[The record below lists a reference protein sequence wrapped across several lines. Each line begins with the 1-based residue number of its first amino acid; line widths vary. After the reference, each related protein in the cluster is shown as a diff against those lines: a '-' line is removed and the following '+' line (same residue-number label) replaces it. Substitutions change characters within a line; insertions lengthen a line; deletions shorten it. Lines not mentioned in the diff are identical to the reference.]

1 MARFPFIFKAAL
13 PRFFFK
19 LVPRWWSHLNQ
30 NAILEDDQIFLHKQE
45 RLVENERD
53 VHGKSYAQACYMPT
67 KADTYV
73 VAFRR
78 WISEMAGGH
87 PAWPAGLEDRLPPM
101 QTTREEL
108 LDRYHSHTAHCKS
121 CATAMSNIIK
131 IRKVLRVVS
140 LVALAAAAGCTR
152 EERQSPS
159 PSERRRRR
167 RRRRRRGVAGED
179 RGEVQGGA
187 VPAAAQTAFHDGG
200 GARIRAHRPHLMSS
214 KGATT
219 ATR

>member
-1 MARFPFIFKAAL
+1 MVVAPQPKR
-13 PRFFFK
+13 
-19 LVPRWWSHLNQ
+19 H
-30 NAILEDDQIFLHKQE
+30 LEDDQIFLHKQE

-140 LVALAAAAGCTR
+140 LVALAAAAGMYA
-152 EERQSPS
+152 
-159 PSERRRRR
+159 
-167 RRRRRRGVAGED
+167 RGAPVAVTVG
-179 RGEVQGGA
+179 
-187 VPAAAQTAFHDGG
+187 AAAAAAAAAAAREWLGKIVGKFKVGPYPPPRRPPSMMEAALES
-200 GARIRAHRPHLMSS
+200 ARIALI
-214 KGATT
+214 
-219 ATR
+219 